1 MEHAAIFKRRD
12 HLAFLFLPTVPAVSK
27 VFATVREVLSI
38 LVCVLDFT
46 LPLKHWGTKQSWDLS
61 EANVPQN
68 SG

>member
-12 HLAFLFLPTVPAVSK
+12 RLAFLFLPTVPAVLK
-27 VFATVREVLSI
+27 VFATVREAFSI
-38 LVCVLDFT
+38 PVRVLDFT
-46 LPLKHWGTKQSWDLS
+46 PPLKHWGTRRSWDLS